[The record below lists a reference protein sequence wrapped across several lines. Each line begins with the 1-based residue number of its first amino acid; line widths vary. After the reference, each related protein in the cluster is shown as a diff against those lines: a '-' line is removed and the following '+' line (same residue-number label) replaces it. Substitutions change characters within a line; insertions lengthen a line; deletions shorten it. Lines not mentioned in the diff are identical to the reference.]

1 MLALFKIARKHKQP
15 KCQRSWQQNRR
26 NVKNKIHLLFK
37 DDKPLVPPKR
47 DRVAELPDP
56 PGGGTSITK
65 YVPQVYM
72 GVFRSI
78 FRGSPQLVFADE
90 KNESGE

>member
-1 MLALFKIARKHKQP
+1 MY
-15 KCQRSWQQNRR
+15 
-26 NVKNKIHLLFK
+26 LLFK

-47 DRVAELPDP
+47 ERVAELPDP

-78 FRGSPQLVFADE
+78 FRGRPQLVFAGE
-90 KNESGE
+90 GNENV